1 MKIKLLIVDLCA
13 FFLCLRQRRRASD
26 ERRASSPF
34 FSSLVP
40 YAFFAYRVLIPLP
53 HPSLA
58 FFLFFPCMIERI
70 HRRLLVFVSKKVFV
84 FMLQPIRDRNSLDHD
99 AGLKTDAPLEWR
111 KSGNRPAVIRSG
123 RREGRSAPSVVR
135 WQRPCSA
142 ESRRS
147 TGWLRAAS
155 ACAWSGK

>member
-1 MKIKLLIVDLCA
+1 MSICA
-13 FFLCLRQRRRASD
+13 LFSFASANGGGP
-26 ERRASSPF
+26 RTRGAP
-34 FSSLVP
+34 
-40 YAFFAYRVLIPLP
+40 RVLFSRHSCLMPSSRIASLFRSP